1 LSRIYVIHGTSTYYQ
16 VVYITMYGDFSLKKK
31 FLSLHEAIYTQWPTE
46 ISISLKLIQLYDIEL
61 GLY

>member
-1 LSRIYVIHGTSTYYQ
+1 
-16 VVYITMYGDFSLKKK
+16 MYGDFSLKKK